1 MLNHD
6 NLKIMSNAREAGGMA
21 GIVAE
26 LREVLKNK
34 RGRAAM
40 ESAVRLLKERERRFT
55 WVGIYLREGDEL
67 VLGPFLGKPSPHI
80 RIPIGQ
86 GICGAAA
93 REEQTIIV
101 PDVNAD
107 TRYLACSLETRSE
120 IVVPIFRG
128 AQVIGEI
135 DIDSDMPDAFG
146 PADRE
151 MLEQAAALLAER
163 IFIIAEQIKT
173 KVVTAAV
180 IIRGGE
186 LLICQRSARQSH
198 AFKWEFAG
206 GKLEEGEDPADC
218 LRRELREE
226 LGIDARLGPEIAR
239 FRYQYPGRTPIE
251 LIFYRVT
258 EFEGEPENLVFHDIR
273 WVPPGGLSEFDFL
286 DADRELVA
294 RLARGEM
301 L

>member
-1 MLNHD
+1 
-6 NLKIMSNAREAGGMA
+6 MA
-21 GIVAE
+21 GIADE

-34 RGRAAM
+34 SGRAAM
-40 ESAVRLLKERERRFT
+40 ESAVRFLKERERRFT

-67 VLGPFLGKPSPHI
+67 VLGPFLGKPSPHT

-86 GICGAAA
+86 GICGAAV

-101 PDVNAD
+101 ADVNAD
-107 TRYLACSLETRSE
+107 PRYLACSLETRSE
-120 IVVPIFRG
+120 IVVPVFRG
-128 AQVIGEI
+128 DEVIGEI
-135 DIDSDMPDAFG
+135 DIDSDVPDAFG

-151 MLEQAAALLAER
+151 MLEQAASLLAER
-163 IFIIAEQIKT
+163 IFIIANHVKS

-180 IIRGGE
+180 ISRGGE

-198 AFKWEFAG
+198 PFKWEFAG

-239 FRYQYPGRTPIE
+239 FKHQYPGRTPIE
-251 LIFYRVT
+251 LIFYKVS
-258 EFEGEPENLVFHDIR
+258 EFEGEPKNLVFQHIQ
-273 WVPPGGLSEFDFL
+273 WVPPARLCEFDFL

-294 RLARGEM
+294 RLARGE
-301 L
+301 LLA